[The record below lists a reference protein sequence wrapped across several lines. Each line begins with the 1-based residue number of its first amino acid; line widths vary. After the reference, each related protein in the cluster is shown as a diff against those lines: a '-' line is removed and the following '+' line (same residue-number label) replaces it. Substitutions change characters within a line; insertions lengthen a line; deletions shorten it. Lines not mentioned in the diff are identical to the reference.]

1 MVDAFITVNILFF
14 NKIRKLLKQ
23 SGTLPT
29 IVLDILEQM
38 HQLTTAMLVAL
49 KEILRQRN
57 VDLNVHNVAMM
68 ILKPVTLSK
77 ELVDILEIRK
87 HVQWFMVVTKKFHH
101 V

>member
-1 MVDAFITVNILFF
+1 MVDSFITMNILFF

-29 IVLDILEQM
+29 FVLDILEQM

-49 KEILRQRN
+49 KGILRQRN

-87 HVQWFMVVTKKFHH
+87 HVQKFMVVTKKFHH